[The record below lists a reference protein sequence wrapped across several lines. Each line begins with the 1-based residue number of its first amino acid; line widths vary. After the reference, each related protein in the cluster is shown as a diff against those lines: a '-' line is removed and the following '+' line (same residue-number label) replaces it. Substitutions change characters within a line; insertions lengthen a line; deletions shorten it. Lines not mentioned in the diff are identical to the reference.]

1 MERFTHAMRNEV
13 ALGVNRLLDDGRS
26 STSTSS
32 ERSWR
37 ACVMGWTSLGG
48 VLLAIRMAPSD
59 QKRVCAV

>member
-1 MERFTHAMRNEV
+1 MRNEV
-13 ALGVNRLLDDGRS
+13 ALGVNRLLDHGRS

-37 ACVMGWTSLGG
+37 ACVMRWTSLGG